1 MLWVLVPVGRGTK
14 ALDLALHTALQA
26 WRFSPQLSEIH
37 ATVIAQPNTIV
48 LHLAVALMLIT
59 VPCKQS
65 VAWHFD
71 GEKCLECWSMS
82 VTVNSLDSHGEWSRS
97 FLKSSRSYT
106 FNSGFSW
113 AGLGWRLVKELIH
126 GLKSTGPRIEG
137 TQGQAI
143 FPVSQG
149 WHQQLTSAFLCL
161 ARWRLQPLRFDKCSV
176 CFFWVLSLQ
185 SPLCTRFDLVI
196 VIWVIFIRVYKC
208 LQRLLR
214 LIQPLHEVPEAGL
227 GQDYVSCKDTHAVD
241 PGQLGGLC
249 LKTVLRSWFPPSLT
263 PETVLAEH
271 DK

>member
-1 MLWVLVPVGRGTK
+1 MSVGSCWTWNQSSRSCPTHSTSSLK
-14 ALDLALHTALQA
+14 IFTSAFWDPRDCHSAAKYHSS
-26 WRFSPQLSEIH
+26 SPGCCINVNYSSMQTECSL
-37 ATVIAQPNTIV
+37 TFR
-48 LHLAVALMLIT
+48 
-59 VPCKQS
+59 
-65 VAWHFD
+65 WW
-71 GEKCLECWSMS
+71 KCLECWSMS

-97 FLKSSRSYT
+97 FLKCSRSYT

-176 CFFWVLSLQ
+176 CFFWLLSLQ

-249 LKTVLRSWFPPSLT
+249 LKTILRSWFPPSLT
-263 PETVLAEH
+263 L
-271 DK
+271 KQY